1 MNDFAQTSFNPWMTF
16 ISENHTEPG
25 SEVLAFVTD
34 LNRDGHQ
41 EYWFSTQEWGETSG
55 RLGRMWEVY
64 LPTKSGE
71 YSRHAPLLDN
81 PALLREDSL
90 TLQNAGPRQVLTSV
104 TPANVDNVGVSIY
117 RVDAPG
123 VLHEELKTL
132 STESAEYRAMV
143 QMDAAKP
150 GNGPKIETL
159 TPEAVRKIANDYQTT
174 LRQHQDQSV
183 TPRASQRHIAASPAG
198 ASATQGIASPLAN
211 VSLPLDGLAGDG
223 WLLAICFLAAV
234 ALTWLLSKRQ
244 GGRIK

>member
-1 MNDFAQTSFNPWMTF
+1 MNDFAQTSSNPWMTF

-34 LNRDGHQ
+34 LDRDGHQ

-104 TPANVDNVGVSIY
+104 TPANVDNVGVSTY
-117 RVDAPG
+117 RLDAPG
-123 VLHEELKTL
+123 VLHEESKTL
-132 STESAEYRAMV
+132 STESAEYRAMI
-143 QMDAAKP
+143 QTDAAKP
-150 GNGPKIETL
+150 GNAPKIETL
-159 TPEAVRKIANDYQTT
+159 TPEAVRKIANDYQAT
-174 LRQHQDQSV
+174 LRQHQEPSV
-183 TPRASQRHIAASPAG
+183 ALRASQRHVSGSPTG
-198 ASATQGIASPLAN
+198 ASATKGLASPLAK
-211 VSLPLDGLAGDG
+211 VSFPVDGPSGDG

-234 ALTWLLSKRQ
+234 ALTWLLSKRE
-244 GGRIK
+244 GECIK